1 MPAAAPPGADALLP
15 NALLVI
21 AALDALN
28 GPEFTCSAKTDNI
41 GSAVGKNAAW
51 VRRHAAAAAPAGER
65 YWSSEHFLS
74 LSPNGHSSVTPK
86 GRAVA
91 RLLRAAPP
99 AEPPRAACPH
109 CGAARVGDVHG
120 GRQLYACGRVMQ
132 WCPASLPG
140 SAAPEVPARSKKAQH
155 NGTWFRACGCGWN
168 RPGYWNAWHDKPSER
183 TSSSDGMELRP
194 GAPVSANMGSAAFGS
209 HGGRTGVV
217 WAAANGTVL
226 VDWDDDEAAIFA
238 ARGLLTPGAPDET
251 GLSDYQG
258 RLWAAIRDGGV
269 MLEINDDA
277 TWGGKFEGRTIV
289 PRALEVL
296 IEHRLLEPCPNL
308 CA

>member
-1 MPAAAPPGADALLP
+1 
-15 NALLVI
+15 
-21 AALDALN
+21 
-28 GPEFTCSAKTDNI
+28 
-41 GSAVGKNAAW
+41 
-51 VRRHAAAAAPAGER
+51 
-65 YWSSEHFLS
+65 
-74 LSPNGHSSVTPK
+74 
-86 GRAVA
+86 
-91 RLLRAAPP
+91 
-99 AEPPRAACPH
+99 
-109 CGAARVGDVHG
+109 
-120 GRQLYACGRVMQ
+120 
-132 WCPASLPG
+132 
-140 SAAPEVPARSKKAQH
+140 
-155 NGTWFRACGCGWN
+155 
-168 RPGYWNAWHDKPSER
+168 
-183 TSSSDGMELRP
+183 
-194 GAPVSANMGSAAFGS
+194 
-209 HGGRTGVV
+209 
-217 WAAANGTVL
+217 VL